1 MGIILW
7 LIIGLVAG
15 WLASMVMHSPH
26 GILLDLVLGLV
37 GSLVG
42 GFLSSALLGW
52 KPQSITGSLIVAFV
66 GALVLIGLHRML
78 FSGRRSSRA

>member
-1 MGIILW
+1 MAIVIW

-15 WLASMVMHSPH
+15 WLASMVMHSQH

-42 GFLSSALLGW
+42 GFLANAIFHW
-52 KPQSITGSLIVAFV
+52 NANSITGSLVVAFL
-66 GALVLIGLHRML
+66 GAIILIGLSRLVM
-78 FSGRRSSRA
+78 GRGVRV